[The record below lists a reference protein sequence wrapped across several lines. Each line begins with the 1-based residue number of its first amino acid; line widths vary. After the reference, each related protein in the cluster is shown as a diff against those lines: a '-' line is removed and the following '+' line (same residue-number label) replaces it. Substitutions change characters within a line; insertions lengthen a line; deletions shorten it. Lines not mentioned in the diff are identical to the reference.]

1 MSLRTRKT
9 SLLIIASLA
18 SLQAVNSY
26 AQVNISQAS
35 RNQLPALSDELH
47 RQGHFAVS
55 GQAAQKGVK
64 SQKQDEK
71 VALTDPSDADRAR
84 FNTATAKLNADA
96 GDAAEY
102 ASQALGETVNPAYA
116 QRLSYA
122 IAQYYFRKD
131 KFANAI
137 KYYEEAG
144 VANLDNAEVGDQKF
158 ELAYSYF
165 NNKQL
170 DKAKPLFSYIKDLKD
185 SKYYM
190 SGNYYYG
197 LLSYNENK
205 YDEALRSF
213 FIIKDEKEY
222 RAYVPYYIA
231 EIYYFKGD
239 RAKALALTDSLIS
252 AKEKSFYHKELHL
265 LAAQCLFENQEYAR
279 ARPYFEYYYQHTTKI
294 GKEDLYK
301 MAYCYY
307 RLGEWKNATDK
318 FKMLSNAHDSLGQ
331 TSMYL
336 LGDCYLKT
344 GNKQSSRNA
353 FGICA
358 EMPYNKSQQE
368 AAMILYVR
376 LSYETG
382 NNDEALRMTN
392 TLMTAFPS
400 SPYKDEA
407 KTLKSDLLIK
417 TNQYEDALRLLQD
430 VQIKDNQYASVY
442 QRTTYGYAVQQFKKG
457 ELSRAD
463 EYFAKSLAYPAVP
476 EFERAAYFWRGEIAF
491 HEKRY
496 PEAITYSQ
504 NFISRIGDLRAVERI
519 SPQAT
524 VHNAYINMGYSALET
539 GNYVAAQDYFS
550 QAQQAASGDRHSVA
564 AASVLEADAV
574 FLQKN
579 YTKALALYE
588 KIIASGNVDA
598 EYAQFQKAI
607 ILGLLNKD
615 QDKLALLKQIAGMK
629 PPGTY
634 ATNARY
640 EIAITYLDMESYRSA
655 LAPLKYLTD
664 SATDQSFTP
673 KALMKTGF
681 AYQQL
686 NDNTNAIAAYRR
698 VVVDHPGAEER
709 FAALEA
715 LKGLYI
721 QSNQPGKYAQLLS
734 ETNLPSGD
742 SSAIESA
749 YYAAGES
756 QFIAGKWDEARK
768 AFTDYL
774 LHYPNG
780 ISAVKAHYYLAE
792 SNYKIKRFADARD
805 HYNAV
810 LATSWNDFSEN
821 SARRGAAISLEIRDY
836 ETAYKL
842 YTALRTNGSP
852 NNISESTYR
861 GLMKS
866 AFYTGK
872 YAISEAYA
880 DTLIDAPN
888 TSADGMNEARFFKG
902 RNLQQTGKGDDAIR
916 AYEQLSG
923 NRNGEMA
930 AEARY
935 RIAEVLMQQ
944 GKLKYAEDAA
954 NEGIKLSAGYD
965 TWVGKSYLL
974 LADIL
979 VKQNDYFNAKALLQ
993 SIVKNTK
1000 IAELK
1005 QDATRKLEEV
1015 KKLEKQ
1021 QSKLED

>member
-1 MSLRTRKT
+1 MSLLPLKT
-9 SLLIIASLA
+9 ARFIIACIILMPA
-18 SLQAVNSY
+18 GHSY
-26 AQVNISQAS
+26 AQINVSQTP
-35 RNQLPALSDELH
+35 RNQYPVLSDELQ

-55 GQAAQKGVK
+55 GQTATQGADVQNN
-64 SQKQDEK
+64 SQK
-71 VALTDPSDADRAR
+71 VAQPNASDVDKAR
-84 FNTATAKLNADA
+84 YNTSVAKLKADA
-96 GDAAEY
+96 GGAAAY
-102 ASQALGETVNPAYA
+102 AADNLNEIVNPAYS

-122 IAQYYFRKD
+122 LAQYYFQKD
-131 KFANAI
+131 KFADAI
-137 KYYEEAG
+137 KYYEQAG
-144 VANLDNAEVGDQKF
+144 VANLDNDEVGDQKF

-170 DKAKPLFSYIKDLKD
+170 DKAKPLFLNIKSIET
-185 SKYYM
+185 SKYYKA
-190 SGNYYYG
+190 GNYYYG
-197 LLSYNENK
+197 LLCYNENK
-205 YDEALRSF
+205 YDEALKSF
-213 FIIKDEKEY
+213 YVIKDEKEY

-231 EIYYFKGD
+231 EIYYFQGN
-239 RAKALALTDSLIS
+239 RAKSLALTDSLIS

-265 LAAQCLFENQEYAR
+265 LAAQCLFEDKEYAR
-279 ARPYFEYYYQHTTKI
+279 ARPYFEYYYQHTPKI

-307 RLGEWKNATDK
+307 RLSEWKNATDK

-331 TSMYL
+331 MSMYL

-344 GNKQSSRNA
+344 GNKQSARNA

-358 EMPYNKSQQE
+358 EMPYNKPQQE

-392 TLMTAFPS
+392 SLISTFPAS
-400 SPYKDEA
+400 QYKDEA
-407 KTLKSDLLIK
+407 HTLKSDLLIK

-430 VQIKDNQYASVY
+430 VQVKDNQFGAVY

-457 ELSRAD
+457 ELAKAD
-463 EYFAKSLAYPAVP
+463 DYFAKSLTYPVVP
-476 EFERAAYFWRGEIAF
+476 EYERAAYFWRGEIAY

-496 PEAITYSQ
+496 ADAISNSQ
-504 NFISRIGDLRAVERI
+504 NFISRIGDIRTVEKI

-524 VHNAYINMGYSALET
+524 VHHAYLNMGYSALET

-550 QAQQAASGDRHSVA
+550 QAQQAAAGDKKFVA
-564 AASVLEADAV
+564 TVSVLEADAV

-588 KIIASGNVDA
+588 KIIASGSADA

-607 ILGLLNKD
+607 ILGLLNKND
-615 QDKLALLKQIAGMK
+615 EKLALLKQIAGMK
-629 PPGTY
+629 PQGVY
-634 ATNARY
+634 AVNARY
-640 EIAITYLDMESYRSA
+640 EIAITQIDMESYRSA
-655 LAPLKYLTD
+655 LSTLKYLTD
-664 SATDQSFTP
+664 SATDKSFAS

-686 NDNTNAIAAYRR
+686 NDNANAITAYRR
-698 VVVDHPGAEER
+698 VVIDHAGAEER

-715 LKGLYI
+715 LKSLYI
-721 QSNQPGKYAQLLS
+721 QSNQPAKYAQLLAES
-734 ETNLPSGD
+734 NLPSGD
-742 SSAIESA
+742 STAVESA

-756 QFIAGKWDEARK
+756 QFIAGKWDDARK
-768 AFTDYL
+768 AFSDYL

-792 SNYKIKRFADARD
+792 SYYRLKKFPEARD
-805 HYNAV
+805 NYNAV
-810 LATSWNDFSEN
+810 LAAPWNDFSEN
-821 SARRGAAISLEIRDY
+821 SARRGAIIAMELKDY
-836 ETAYKL
+836 ETAFKL
-842 YTALRTNGSP
+842 YTALRTNSAENSQG
-852 NNISESTYR
+852 ETVYR

-866 AFYTGK
+866 AFYTER
-872 YAISEAYA
+872 YTESNAYA
-880 DTLIDAPN
+880 DTLIEAPA
-888 TSADGMNEARFFKG
+888 TSADGMNEARFYRA
-902 RNLQQTGKGDDAIR
+902 RNMQQAGKGVEAIE
-916 AYEQLSG
+916 AYRQLSG
-923 NRNGEMA
+923 MRNGEMA

-935 RIAEVLMQQ
+935 RIAEILAGQS
-944 GKLKYAEDAA
+944 KLKEAEEAA
-954 NEGIKLSAGYD
+954 NESIKLSAGYD
-965 TWVGKSYLL
+965 AWVGKSYLL
-974 LADIL
+974 LTDIL

-1005 QDATRKLEEV
+1005 QDAAKKLEEV